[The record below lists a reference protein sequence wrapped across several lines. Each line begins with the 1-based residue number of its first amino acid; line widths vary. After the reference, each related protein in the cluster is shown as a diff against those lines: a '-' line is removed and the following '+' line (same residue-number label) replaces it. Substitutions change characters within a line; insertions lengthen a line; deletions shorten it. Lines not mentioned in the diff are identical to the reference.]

1 MLYEGFLGKY
11 VADAYDGKTL
21 WLLLGE
27 EELRGRYQYGTQP
40 PQVDRYS
47 RVRIVQGNHTDKM
60 VAMQQILTIIFG
72 LLKITRIS
80 GI

>member
-11 VADAYDGKTL
+11 VADAFDGKTL

-40 PQVDRYS
+40 PHVDRYS
-47 RVRIVQGNHTDKM
+47 SSNRSR
-60 VAMQQILTIIFG
+60 
-72 LLKITRIS
+72 
-80 GI
+80 

>member
-11 VADAYDGKTL
+11 VANAFDGKTP

-27 EELRGRYQYGTQP
+27 EELRGRYQYGTQS

-47 RVRIVQGNHTDKM
+47 RVRIVQGIVWRNLSIAAN
-60 VAMQQILTIIFG
+60 V
-72 LLKITRIS
+72 
-80 GI
+80 

>member
-11 VADAYDGKTL
+11 VADAFDGKTL

-40 PQVDRYS
+40 PHVDRYS
-47 RVRIVQGNHTDKM
+47 SSNRSREHHTDKI